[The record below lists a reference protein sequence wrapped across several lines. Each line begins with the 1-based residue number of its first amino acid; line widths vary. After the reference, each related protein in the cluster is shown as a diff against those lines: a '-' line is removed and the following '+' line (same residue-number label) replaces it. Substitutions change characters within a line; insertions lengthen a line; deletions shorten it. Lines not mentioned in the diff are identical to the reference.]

1 MFCLKLRIIETVK
14 EEINQIGHNS
24 FSTLCFNYIDYLI
37 VCGRMEFHKN
47 FSYKAYSWF
56 FHINKRQ
63 FIKFFNDPQRLW
75 KLLNLMLEGAG
86 VTLSIFFLTL
96 VFSVPLGMLVAR
108 GRMSRRRLVRSPL
121 SFYIY
126 IMRSTPLML
135 QIMFIYFLLP
145 QVLPFRVDRFWAVI
159 FSFVINYAA
168 YFAEIFR
175 SGIQAVPTGQQEAA
189 KVLGYTKAQTFFR
202 IILPQVIK
210 RVLLPMTN
218 EIITLI
224 KDTALASTV
233 AVVDLMTVAKKQV
246 SSSSSIE
253 PYVVAILLYLVLNGA
268 AEQLCKL
275 AERRLSYYR

>member
-1 MFCLKLRIIETVK
+1 MT
-14 EEINQIGHNS
+14 
-24 FSTLCFNYIDYLI
+24 
-37 VCGRMEFHKN
+37 
-47 FSYKAYSWF
+47 
-56 FHINKRQ
+56 
-63 FIKFFNDPQRLW
+63 IKFFNNPEKLW
-75 KLLNLMLEGAG
+75 KLVTLMIDGAG
-86 VTLSIFFLTL
+86 TTLSIFFLTL
-96 VFSVPLGMLVAR
+96 LLAMPLGMLVAL
-108 GRMSRRRLVRSPL
+108 GRMSKKSVIRGPISL
-121 SFYIY
+121 YIY

-145 QVLPFRVDRFWAVI
+145 MILPFRVDRFWAVI

-175 SGIQAVPTGQQEAA
+175 SGIQSIPQGQYEAA
-189 KVLGYTKAQTFFR
+189 QVLGYTKMQTFFR
-202 IILPQVIK
+202 IILPQVVK
-210 RVLLPMTN
+210 RVLLPVCN

-253 PYVVAILLYLVLNGA
+253 PYLVAIIMYLILNGV

-275 AERRLSYYR
+275 AEKKMDYYR

>member
-1 MFCLKLRIIETVK
+1 MT
-14 EEINQIGHNS
+14 
-24 FSTLCFNYIDYLI
+24 
-37 VCGRMEFHKN
+37 
-47 FSYKAYSWF
+47 
-56 FHINKRQ
+56 
-63 FIKFFNDPQRLW
+63 IKFFNDPDRLW
-75 KLLNLMLEGAG
+75 NLTKMLLDGAG

-96 VFSVPLGMLVAR
+96 LFAVPLGMLVAQ
-108 GRMSRRRLVRSPL
+108 GRMSRTRLLRAPVSL
-121 SFYIY
+121 YIY
-126 IMRSTPLML
+126 VMRSTPLML

-159 FSFVINYAA
+159 FAFVINYAA

-175 SGIQAVPTGQQEAA
+175 SGIQAIPQGQHEAA
-189 KVLGYTKAQTFFR
+189 KVLGYTRAQTFFR
-202 IILPQVIK
+202 IVLPQVFK
-210 RVLLPMTN
+210 RVLLPVTN
-218 EIITLI
+218 EVITLI

-253 PYVVAILLYLVLNGA
+253 PYIVAIVLYLILNGV

>member
-1 MFCLKLRIIETVK
+1 MT
-14 EEINQIGHNS
+14 
-24 FSTLCFNYIDYLI
+24 
-37 VCGRMEFHKN
+37 
-47 FSYKAYSWF
+47 
-56 FHINKRQ
+56 
-63 FIKFFNDPQRLW
+63 IKFFNNPEKLW
-75 KLLNLMLEGAG
+75 KLVKLMIDGAG
-86 VTLSIFFLTL
+86 TTLSIFFLTL
-96 VFSVPLGMLVAR
+96 LLSVPLGMLVAQ
-108 GRMSRRRLVRSPL
+108 GRMSKRRIVRAPI

-145 QVLPFRVDRFWAVI
+145 MILPFRVDRFWAVI

-175 SGIQAVPTGQQEAA
+175 SGIQSIPQGQYEAA
-189 KVLGYTKAQTFFR
+189 KVLGYTKIQTFFT
-202 IILPQVIK
+202 IILPQVVK
-210 RVLLPMTN
+210 RVLLPVCN

-253 PYVVAILLYLVLNGA
+253 PYLVAIIMYLILNGV

-275 AERRLSYYR
+275 AEKKMDYYR